1 MNFGNF
7 FGNITRAEA
16 RGEIS
21 LLRVSVIIPKTPM
34 GSLPTK
40 DNAKF
45 IDKVAGDWK
54 QLHQRSQL
62 RLRVM
67 SNIRSRV
74 PKQG

>member
-54 QLHQRSQL
+54 
-62 RLRVM
+62 
-67 SNIRSRV
+67 
-74 PKQG
+74 